1 LTGQTLTDGLLGIA
15 TLAVALASLYIAR
28 RTHRTEKESFL
39 IDIRREWDALRRDW
53 NLVLL
58 YLYGPE
64 NYYPQVDRQDRERH
78 KKFVAAVDPQLKTPT
93 DYNEEIWRWAREER
107 ATVARAARFFAYASD
122 ALLTGRWTVR
132 EAYALFGPDVAR
144 HFKVILWMAHRL
156 DADAAVPAGGPR
168 PSKNWLG
175 QMIQLTE
182 YSTHDQHDALVV
194 IGFVLRAE
202 QCRRGDLHSYHVAD
216 LADDLRGQWGPSL
229 KNELRRASHARGRHV
244 SRLSLRLAVH
254 RSTHPWKRSA
264 FEFEGDGT
272 VRAPR
277 WHLFQR
283 PYESVRG
290 NAVRIERISREAEFR

>member
-1 LTGQTLTDGLLGIA
+1 MVVAIA
-15 TLAVALASLYIAR
+15 SFYIAR
-28 RTHRTEKESFL
+28 RTHRTEKEAFL
-39 IDIRREWDALRRDW
+39 IDIRREWEGLRRDW

-64 NYYPQVDRQDRERH
+64 NYYPQVDRTDRENH
-78 KKFVAAVDPQLKTPT
+78 QKFVASVLPKLKTPT
-93 DYNEEIWRWAREER
+93 EYNEEVWQWAREER

-156 DADAAVPAGGPR
+156 EADAAVPSGGPR
-168 PSKNWLG
+168 PTQNWLG

-194 IGFVLRAE
+194 IGFLLRAE
-202 QCRRGDLHSYHVAD
+202 QCRRSDLHSYHVAD
-216 LADDLRGQWGPSL
+216 LADELAREWGLPLRRA
-229 KNELRRASHARGRHV
+229 LRRASRARGRLLP
-244 SRLSLRLAVH
+244 RLGLRVAIH

-264 FEFEGDGT
+264 FEFEGDRT
-272 VRAPR
+272 IPRER
-277 WHLFQR
+277 WHLFKR
-283 PYESVRG
+283 PYESPLG
-290 NAVRIERISREAEFR
+290 NAVRIEQISREAEFR